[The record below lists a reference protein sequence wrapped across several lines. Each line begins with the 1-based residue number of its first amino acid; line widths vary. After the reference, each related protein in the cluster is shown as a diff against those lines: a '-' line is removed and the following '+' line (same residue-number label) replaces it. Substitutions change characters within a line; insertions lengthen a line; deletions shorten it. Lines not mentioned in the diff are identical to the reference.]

1 MQKKLYSIEEDNYLL
16 ESILSN
22 SNKNIKSIS
31 SSAYEKFN
39 KVRTLDSYVMRI
51 HNLRSYIL
59 GKGLEKIAP
68 THIRRI
74 DNFLKNHSTE
84 RFISQLESI

>member
-1 MQKKLYSIEEDNYLL
+1 MQKKLYSIEEDNYIL
-16 ESILSN
+16 ESILNN

-31 SSAYEKFN
+31 SSAFEKFK

-51 HNLRSYIL
+51 HNIRSYL
-59 GKGLEKIAP
+59 LNKGLDGIGPKHK
-68 THIRRI
+68 HII
-74 DNFLKNHSTE
+74 DNFLKNHSSD

>member
-1 MQKKLYSIEEDNYLL
+1 MSKSNELNLGVS
-16 ESILSN
+16 LSN
-22 SNKNIKSIS
+22 KLKLNQHIQNI
-31 SSAYEKFN
+31 
-39 KVRTLDSYVMRI
+39 
-51 HNLRSYIL
+51 

-68 THIRRI
+68 THIHRI